1 MDNDSRADIASRN
14 DTETTIG
21 LGPAFRQ
28 GWRLYLKDFGVLTLA
43 GLIAAALIT
52 VTVGILGGPM
62 IAGLCRMVL
71 VRVREQRRPEVSLV
85 FSGFERTGPLI
96 VAGLVLAI
104 VVGIAWITI
113 IGGLLL
119 SAIWLYVIPLM
130 IDRGRP
136 FGKALGESKDLVMAN
151 GLWPH
156 VGLVLLLALIN
167 VMLTQTGGFIV
178 GLGSGFRYG
187 PIPVGLLAIFTTPFT
202 VAVVIAMYEIVGG
215 HRDQVEA
222 A

>member
-1 MDNDSRADIASRN
+1 M
-14 DTETTIG
+14 IG
-21 LGPAFRQ
+21 EKPHIDVGLVFRY
-28 GWRLYLKDFGVLTLA
+28 GWRLYWKDFGVLTLA
-43 GLIAAALIT
+43 GLIVVALST
-52 VTVGILGGPM
+52 VTVGILAGPL

-71 VRVREQRRPEVSLV
+71 LRIRDQRRPEVGLV
-85 FSGFERTGPLI
+85 FAGFERTGPLI

-130 IDRGRP
+130 IDRDRR
-136 FGKALGESKDLVMAN
+136 FGEALSESKDLVIAN
-151 GLWPH
+151 GFWQH
-156 VGLVLLLALIN
+156 VGVVILLGLIN
-167 VMLTQTGGFIV
+167 TVLTQSGGFIV

-202 VAVVIAMYEIVGG
+202 VAVVIVMYEIVGG
-215 HRDQVEA
+215 HRDLVEGA
-222 A
+222 